1 MAQSK
6 EEIKVIVKVGRK
18 AQLRLRNVGILRAVT
33 AKELNK
39 ALASYPGA
47 IVIVEK
53 VYQSE
58 YAAVV
63 QGLSAATSQNIFF
76 YSPDNDEVTTGAADE
91 LGVGIYLDA
100 KDLFNSVELNCGLN
114 INPDISL
121 NSSIGHE
128 EESSNDDLFDNF
140 FPDIEDTASQ
150 STGTLKDIDTI
161 NSWEVST
168 ITNKSEAGLEDLE
181 PSEYSEESTKA
192 EGNTPETEEDI
203 DNYVADLLSESE
215 PETEKDKISEGITES
230 DAEPPVTLKTEAPKQ
245 PEEASEEET
254 KVQEETEIQPQEE
267 EVKPQ
272 EESKNEPSEALEVTE
287 ESEATEASSET
298 EQVEATEA
306 EQVEATETEQVEANE
321 ADQKAQEEVAEA
333 PTSKDSDDQVYE
345 ESSDTVASEEAETT
359 TQESIE
365 PTSSADEALTKLE
378 KLTAEK
384 ETAIAELEK
393 SKQEVKKLKI
403 VLVRSLK
410 KEKELRQQSDEDTST
425 IAGLNQRMEESSK
438 KIVELSKSIKSIK
451 DERDLYHSELTRFES
466 SDIIV
471 DPATLSKFEEM
482 KGRLE
487 ELKASALESSSKTS
501 QEVSDLQ
508 DKLKKLSEDL
518 DTALSEKID
527 LEGKLGELEVERD
540 TLLKDLNEARD
551 TSAQD
556 EQIQSLSEQLAEQ
569 QRALEEKEGQIETLE
584 TQISE
589 NKTHIANINISLG
602 EVKQAKE
609 GLLAQ
614 LSQAEAKVA
623 EFDRLSKALDS
634 ERETN
639 RKLYLDNQR
648 ISSALQDRTNS
659 LKTLQDSLDQK
670 VKAAREFAEQEL
682 QAARNDS
689 IALKAQLDMAKQ
701 KLQSVES
708 RYSNLS
714 EMVGLTEDGAS
725 TLVENNKTLELINQG
740 LRKQVV
746 ELQRSVDSYNK
757 QLIASRENIENVKAQ
772 NNKLNSQVRA
782 FSSNMTGG
790 VSVGVIPPI
799 HYTANAR
806 VISVVGSGSYGTTT
820 TAFTLANYLAS
831 GSRVIYV
838 DMDMVSAK
846 ADSWFKTSPLIQG
859 VPGVTGGSSKSS
871 GLGIIIDK
879 GTNLFVTYADQII
892 LKPVKTKNGR
902 LDYLSGLY
910 EKFDVLKLVSA
921 DFTQLFNY
929 LGSCYDY
936 IVVDCGRLGSSDIN
950 NQIIKVISDITLRT
964 VMVTSADRID
974 IRNTRIEIQRA
985 RLDMHRV
992 AWLINLAENTKTDDR
1007 VRNSIS
1013 PAQYVQIPFVDDF
1026 YGQRKTFT
1034 SDRVSRERF
1043 KMFTEKCILGR
1054 Q

>member
-39 ALASYPGA
+39 ALVSYPGA

-91 LGVGIYLDA
+91 LGVGIYLNA

-150 STGTLKDIDTI
+150 STGTIKDIDTI

-192 EGNTPETEEDI
+192 ESNTPETEEDI

-215 PETEKDKISEGITES
+215 PETEKDKVSESTTES
-230 DAEPPVTLKTEAPKQ
+230 DAEPLVTLKTEAPKQ
-245 PEEASEEET
+245 PEEAFEEET
-254 KVQEETEIQPQEE
+254 EVQEKTEIQPQEE
-267 EVKPQ
+267 VKPQ
-272 EESKNEPSEALEVTE
+272 EETKNEPSEALEVTE
-287 ESEATEASSET
+287 ASEATEATSET
-298 EQVEATEA
+298 EQVEAA
-306 EQVEATETEQVEANE
+306 E
-321 ADQKAQEEVAEA
+321 ADQETQEEVAET
-333 PTSKDSDDQVYE
+333 PDTKDSDNQVYE
-345 ESSDTVASEEAETT
+345 ESQESSDTVASEESETT

-518 DTALSEKID
+518 DAALSEKMD

-689 IALKAQLDMAKQ
+689 IALKAQLDMTNQ

-992 AWLINLAENTKTDDR
+992 TWLINLAENTKTDDR

>member
-39 ALASYPGA
+39 ALVAYPGA

-91 LGVGIYLDA
+91 LGVGIYLNA

-121 NSSIGHE
+121 NSSIGHG

-192 EGNTPETEEDI
+192 ESNTPETEEDI

-215 PETEKDKISEGITES
+215 PETEKDKVSEGITES
-230 DAEPPVTLKTEAPKQ
+230 DAEPLVTLKTEVPKL

-254 KVQEETEIQPQEE
+254 EVQEETEIQPQEE
-267 EVKPQ
+267 VKPQ
-272 EESKNEPSEALEVTE
+272 EESKNKPSEALEVTE
-287 ESEATEASSET
+287 AAEATEASEATEATSET
-298 EQVEATEA
+298 EQVEAT
-306 EQVEATETEQVEANE
+306 E

-333 PTSKDSDDQVYE
+333 PTSKDSDNQVYE

-365 PTSSADEALTKLE
+365 TTSSADETLTKLE

-471 DPATLSKFEEM
+471 EPATLSKFEEM

-508 DKLKKLSEDL
+508 DKLKKLSENL
-518 DTALSEKID
+518 DSALSEKMD

>member
-39 ALASYPGA
+39 ALVSYPGA

-91 LGVGIYLDA
+91 LGVGIYLNA

-140 FPDIEDTASQ
+140 FPDIEDTTSQ

-215 PETEKDKISEGITES
+215 PETEKDKVSEGTTES
-230 DAEPPVTLKTEAPKQ
+230 DAEPLVTLKTEAPKQ
-245 PEEASEEET
+245 PEEASEKET
-254 KVQEETEIQPQEE
+254 EVQEETETPPQEE
-267 EVKPQ
+267 IKPQ
-272 EESKNEPSEALEVTE
+272 EETKNEPSEALEVTE
-287 ESEATEASSET
+287 ASEATEATSET
-298 EQVEATEA
+298 EQVEDT
-306 EQVEATETEQVEANE
+306 E
-321 ADQKAQEEVAEA
+321 ADQETQEEVAEP
-333 PTSKDSDDQVYE
+333 PTAKDSDNQVYE

-359 TQESIE
+359 TQESIK
-365 PTSSADEALTKLE
+365 PTSSADETLTKLE

-518 DTALSEKID
+518 DAALSEKMD

-540 TLLKDLNEARD
+540 TLLKDLNDARD

-556 EQIQSLSEQLAEQ
+556 EQIQGLSEQLAEQ

>member
-39 ALASYPGA
+39 ALVSYPGA

-91 LGVGIYLDA
+91 LGVGIYLNA

-150 STGTLKDIDTI
+150 STGTIKDIDTI

-192 EGNTPETEEDI
+192 ESNTPETEEDI

-215 PETEKDKISEGITES
+215 PETEKDKVSESTTES
-230 DAEPPVTLKTEAPKQ
+230 DAEPLVTLKTEAPKQ
-245 PEEASEEET
+245 PEEAFEEET
-254 KVQEETEIQPQEE
+254 EVQEKTEIQPQEE
-267 EVKPQ
+267 VKPQ
-272 EESKNEPSEALEVTE
+272 EETKNEPSEALEVTE
-287 ESEATEASSET
+287 ASEATEATSET
-298 EQVEATEA
+298 EQVEAA
-306 EQVEATETEQVEANE
+306 E
-321 ADQKAQEEVAEA
+321 ADQETQEEVAET
-333 PTSKDSDDQVYE
+333 PDTKDSDNQVYE
-345 ESSDTVASEEAETT
+345 ESQESSDTVASEESETT

-501 QEVSDLQ
+501 QEVSALQ

-518 DTALSEKID
+518 DAALSEKMD

-689 IALKAQLDMAKQ
+689 IALKAQLDMTNQ

-992 AWLINLAENTKTDDR
+992 TWLINLAENTKTDDR